1 MQKDSNTSP
10 QNHLHK
16 PYWKRYI
23 SVNLTD
29 IMIVDVVFV
38 VVVAMMQQLKKGKET
53 SEVTEGK
60 SSRMRWGR

>member
-1 MQKDSNTSP
+1 
-10 QNHLHK
+10 
-16 PYWKRYI
+16 
-23 SVNLTD
+23 
-29 IMIVDVVFV
+29 MIVVVVVV